1 MVVLVCGVCLT
12 LPSVHQC
19 NEGHCYCVKCWRALD
34 PRHCPEHRQ
43 PIPDSCRNRDREAT
57 IAALKATCE
66 HCAEVTTRGAV
77 AAHQRACPQRPTA
90 CTGAYAG
97 CGWSGVAAEREAHE
111 AACKAAGCLR
121 LMALLHQQNQ
131 QLQAKVAVLKPQ
143 NQELRAQMTAL
154 EPLVRALE
162 GPEGGAEEGG
172 RRQRQRVGAA
182 PHNAPPSSAA
192 VEQMGV
198 AEAMVAVATEAEA
211 TVVAGK
217 VVG

>member
-1 MVVLVCGVCLT
+1 MHGVCLT

-19 NEGHCYCVKCWRALD
+19 NEGHD
-34 PRHCPEHRQ
+34 PQ
-43 PIPDSCRNRDREAT
+43 PILDSCCNRGREAT

-97 CGWSGVAAEREAHE
+97 CGWSGVAAERAAHE

-121 LMALLHQQNQ
+121 LMALLQQQNQ

-143 NQELRAQMTAL
+143 NQELRAQMAVL
-154 EPLVRALE
+154 QPLVRALE
-162 GPEGGAEEGG
+162 GGAEDGEEGG
-172 RRQRQRVGAA
+172 RRQRQRVGAV
-182 PHNAPPSSAA
+182 PHDAPPKIKYC
-192 VEQMGV
+192 ERR
-198 AEAMVAVATEAEA
+198 E
-211 TVVAGK
+211 
-217 VVG
+217 